1 MTINWELFQAI
12 LAMDAYNRG
21 YNAGIDISE
30 NAVGQVLGNATIT
43 ATSSTLLD
51 ENGNQNIDDDVSF
64 YALAYSYD
72 SNGDG
77 IGDQT
82 IISYRGTDNPNP
94 TEFFDGDIWNGWSLG
109 VGSSGSFYS
118 KQAELAFSFYNA
130 VSGGADPLETNISLT
145 GHSLG
150 GGLAG
155 LVGGI
160 YHQQANIYDSMGF

>member
-1 MTINWELFQAI
+1 MDTNLMYAI
-12 LAMDAYNRG
+12 LAMDSYNRG
-21 YNAGIDISE
+21 YNEGIVVSGTSLGGATISMDSE
-30 NAVGQVLGNATIT
+30 ILGNVG
-43 ATSSTLLD
+43 STEIRRD
-51 ENGNQNIDDDVSF
+51 EGISF

-82 IISYRGTDNPNP
+82 IISYRGTDNPDP